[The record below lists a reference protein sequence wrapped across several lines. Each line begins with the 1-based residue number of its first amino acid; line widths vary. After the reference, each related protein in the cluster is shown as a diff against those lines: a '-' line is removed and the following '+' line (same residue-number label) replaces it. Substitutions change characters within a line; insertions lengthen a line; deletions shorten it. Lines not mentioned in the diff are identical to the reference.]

1 MPLNQLSETL
11 GSYAS
16 HLSSTVRNLGVVLD
30 SSLKLDK
37 QVAAVVKTSFYQL
50 RQISKAMPY
59 LRHNDLE
66 KLIHAFIT
74 SRLDYCNSLYLGL
87 QLSLIQRLQL
97 VQNAAARLL
106 SGTRRHDHITP
117 ILANLHWLPVKYRIV
132 FKILLYTF
140 KILNN
145 LAPSYLIDLLNLYIP
160 TRALRSSNQGLLMQ
174 PMSRLKTKGD
184 RAFAF
189 AAPKL
194 WNSLPFDVR
203 ASESIQSFKS
213 RLKIHL
219 FKLAFQTT

>member
-1 MPLNQLSETL
+1 MPTTAATISFFLPF
-11 GSYAS
+11 Y
-16 HLSSTVRNLGVVLD
+16 RNPVPKKVGTRWKMYV
-30 SSLKLDK
+30 KTECN
-37 QVAAVVKTSFYQL
+37 KTSFYQL

-59 LRHNDLE
+59 LRHKDLE
-66 KLIHAFIT
+66 RLIHAFIT

-106 SGTRRHDHITP
+106 SGTRRQDHITP

-194 WNSLPFDVR
+194 WNSLPVDVR
-203 ASESIQSFKS
+203 ASETIQSFKS
-213 RLKIHL
+213 RLKTHL